1 MDDESQIIVIPNN
14 DLAPPEAEPLSKR
27 INDTRKLNK
36 MLPRFIVA
44 LSISKTPSEA
54 SKRIRMG
61 PAWFGNLP
69 EEVKQIAVGLADEM
83 FADPILQAREMIGNG
98 VVEAAAKKMQL
109 VNSNDEK
116 IADRASTYVLDQVLG
131 KAPSNSHKSVQVEIF
146 SNLPSWGKSESR

>member
-1 MDDESQIIVIPNN
+1 MDEETQVIVIPNN
-14 DLAPPEAEPLSKR
+14 DLAPPDAEPLSKR

-44 LSISKTPSEA
+44 LSISKTEGEA
-54 SKRIRMG
+54 CKRIRMT
-61 PAWFGNLP
+61 PQWFTGLP
-69 EEVKQIAVGLADEM
+69 EETKQLARSLADEM

-98 VVEAAAKKMQL
+98 VVEAASKKMQL
-109 VNSNDEK
+109 VNSKDEK